1 MGNPNT
7 AFFGHP
13 RGLGILAFTQASE
26 RFSFYGMQALLPLYL
41 VSHLLKPE
49 VAANVAGLDGLRAG
63 VEWLTGPL
71 STTAFAAQLFGLY
84 IGLFNI
90 APMALGW
97 LADSIYGQRR
107 LVLAGLLL
115 MAAGHF
121 AMAVEALFLPAL
133 LLLLL
138 GGGCLKGNLYA
149 QVGMLYG
156 SGDDRR
162 TRAYAIHLMALNVG
176 SILAPLICGTLGELV
191 GWHWG
196 FAAAGAGML
205 IGVVIYMAGTRD
217 LPADRIGRDAPM
229 APTTPAAEAG
239 VLAAETA
246 PARPGPASD
255 GAAIAAIVLMLL
267 PFIIT
272 YAGAMQAYNLLL
284 VWAQDAMDR
293 DVAGFQVP
301 VTWLLTYDGLMTI
314 VGIFGALT
322 LWRRLGGR
330 EPDAMIKLAVA
341 GVIVAASWS
350 LLALITS
357 AAQRGAGAGAMVPI
371 LSVLVFFALLDLSYG
386 WLDPP
391 ANSFV
396 SLHAPT
402 RLSST
407 LMSLNIAAFGAA
419 NIVSGWLGRFQ
430 DPTDPA
436 AFWWLLAGVGA
447 GGAVAA
453 LLLRPVVRRLV
464 GG

>member
-1 MGNPNT
+1 MSTNT

-41 VSHLLKPE
+41 VSHLLKPD
-49 VAANVAGLDGLRAG
+49 VAAKVVGLDGLRAG
-63 VEWLTGPL
+63 VELLTGPL

-97 LADSIYGQRR
+97 LADGLYGQRR

-176 SILAPLICGTLGELV
+176 SILAPLVCGTLGELV

-196 FAAAGAGML
+196 FAAAGVGML
-205 IGVVIYMAGTRD
+205 VGLAIYVAGTRD
-217 LPADRIGRDAPM
+217 LPADRIGGQM
-229 APTTPAAEAG
+229 AGTPAAPAPSSAADAAA
-239 VLAAETA
+239 LAADPQPA
-246 PARPGPASD
+246 PSARPVSD

-293 DVAGFQVP
+293 DVGGFQVP

-341 GVIVAASWS
+341 GVIVALSWS
-350 LLALITS
+350 LLALITT
-357 AAQRGAGAGAMVPI
+357 AAAGAMVPI
-371 LSVLVFFALLDLSYG
+371 LSVLLFFALLDLSYG

-391 ANSFV
+391 SNSFV
-396 SLHAPT
+396 SVHAPPH
-402 RLSST
+402 LSST

-419 NIVSGWLGRFQ
+419 NIASGWLGRFQ
-430 DPTDPA
+430 NPADPA

-453 LLLRPVVRRLV
+453 LLLRPAVRRLV

>member
-1 MGNPNT
+1 MGTRNT

-41 VSHLLKPE
+41 VGHLLKPE
-49 VAANVAGLDGLRAG
+49 NAANVVGLDGLRAG
-63 VEWLTGPL
+63 VELLTGPL

-97 LADSIYGQRR
+97 LADSLYGQRR

-133 LLLLL
+133 VLLLL

-156 SGDDRR
+156 AGDDRR

-176 SILAPLICGTLGELV
+176 SILAPLVCGTLGELV

-205 IGVVIYMAGTRD
+205 VGVIIYLVGTRD
-217 LPADRIGRDAPM
+217 LPPDRIGGQVA
-229 APTTPAAEAG
+229 TPAAPAPG
-239 VLAAETA
+239 SAADAAALAADPQPA
-246 PARPGPASD
+246 PAVQRVGD
-255 GAAIAAIVLMLL
+255 GAAITAIVLMLL

-293 DVAGFQVP
+293 NVGGFEVP
-301 VTWLLTYDGLMTI
+301 VTWLLTVDGLLTI

-322 LWRRLGGR
+322 LWRRLGSR
-330 EPDAMIKLAVA
+330 EPDAMVKLAVA
-341 GVIVAASWS
+341 GMIVAVSWS
-350 LLALITS
+350 LLALVT
-357 AAQRGAGAGAMVPI
+357 AAAGAALVPI
-371 LSVLVFFALLDLSYG
+371 LSVLVFFALLDLAYG

-391 ANSFV
+391 SNSFV
-396 SLHAPT
+396 SLHAPP

-419 NIVSGWLGRFQ
+419 NIASGWLGRFQ
-430 DPTDPA
+430 DPADPA

-447 GGAVAA
+447 GGAAAA
-453 LLLRPVVRRLV
+453 LLLRPLVRRLV
-464 GG
+464 GE

>member
-1 MGNPNT
+1 MGTNT

-49 VAANVAGLDGLRAG
+49 VAANVVGLDGLRAG
-63 VEWLTGPL
+63 VELLTGPL

-97 LADSIYGQRR
+97 LADGIYGQRR

-176 SILAPLICGTLGELV
+176 SILAPLVCGTLGELV

-205 IGVVIYMAGTRD
+205 VGLGIYVAGTRD
-217 LPADRIGRDAPM
+217 LPADRIGGVAHA

-239 VLAAETA
+239 VLSAEAT
-246 PARPGPASD
+246 PATSGPASD
-255 GAAIAAIVLMLL
+255 GAAITAIVLMLL

-293 DVAGFQVP
+293 NVAGFDVP
-301 VTWLLTYDGLMTI
+301 VTWLLTVDGLLTI
-314 VGIFGALT
+314 VGIFAALT
-322 LWRRLGGR
+322 LWRRLGRR

-341 GVIVAASWS
+341 GVIVAVSWS
-350 LLALITS
+350 MLAMVT
-357 AAQRGAGAGAMVPI
+357 AAAGTALVPI

-391 ANSFV
+391 SNSFV
-396 SLHAPT
+396 SLYAPP

-430 DPTDPA
+430 NPADPA
-436 AFWWLLAGVGA
+436 AFWWLLASVGA

-453 LLLRPVVRRLV
+453 MLLRPVVRRLV
-464 GG
+464 RA

>member
-1 MGNPNT
+1 MKSPNT

-49 VAANVAGLDGLRAG
+49 VAAKVVGLDGLRVG
-63 VEWLTGPL
+63 VELLTGPL

-97 LADSIYGQRR
+97 LADGLYGQRR

-133 LLLLL
+133 ALLLL

-176 SILAPLICGTLGELV
+176 SILAPLVCGTLGELV

-205 IGVVIYMAGTRD
+205 VGLGIYVAGTRD
-217 LPADRIGRDAPM
+217 LPADRIGGQAADTSAV
-229 APTTPAAEAG
+229 PA
-239 VLAAETA
+239 T
-246 PARPGPASD
+246 RPISD
-255 GAAIAAIVLMLL
+255 SAAIAAIVLMLL

-284 VWAQDAMDR
+284 VWAQEAMDR
-293 DVAGFQVP
+293 DVAGWSVP

-341 GVIVAASWS
+341 GVIVALSWS
-350 LLALITS
+350 LLALITT
-357 AAQRGAGAGAMVPI
+357 AAAGAMVPI

-396 SLHAPT
+396 SVHAPP

-419 NIVSGWLGRFQ
+419 NIASGWLGRFQ
-430 DPTDPA
+430 NPADPA
-436 AFWWLLAGVGA
+436 AFWWLRAGVGA

-453 LLLRPVVRRLV
+453 LLLRPAVRRLV

>member
-41 VSHLLKPE
+41 VGHLLKPE
-49 VAANVAGLDGLRAG
+49 NAANVVGLDALRAG
-63 VEWLTGPL
+63 VEWLAGPL

-97 LADSIYGQRR
+97 LADSLYGQRR

-121 AMAVEALFLPAL
+121 AMAIEALFLPAL
-133 LLLLL
+133 VLLLL

-156 SGDDRR
+156 AGDDRR

-176 SILAPLICGTLGELV
+176 SILAPLVCGTLGELV

-205 IGVVIYMAGTRD
+205 VGVIIYLIGTRD
-217 LPADRIGRDAPM
+217 LPADRIGGQVA
-229 APTTPAAEAG
+229 TPAAPAPSSAADAAA
-239 VLAAETA
+239 LAADPQPA
-246 PARPGPASD
+246 PLPPRTSD

-293 DVAGFQVP
+293 DIAGFQVP

-322 LWRRLGGR
+322 LWRRLGRR

-341 GVIVAASWS
+341 GVIVAVSWS
-350 LLALITS
+350 LLALITT
-357 AAQRGAGAGAMVPI
+357 AAAGALVPI
-371 LSVLVFFALLDLSYG
+371 LSVLLFFALLDLAYG

-391 ANSFV
+391 SNSFV
-396 SLHAPT
+396 SLHAPA

-430 DPTDPA
+430 NPADPA
-436 AFWWLLAGVGA
+436 GFWWLLAGVGA

-464 GG
+464 RE